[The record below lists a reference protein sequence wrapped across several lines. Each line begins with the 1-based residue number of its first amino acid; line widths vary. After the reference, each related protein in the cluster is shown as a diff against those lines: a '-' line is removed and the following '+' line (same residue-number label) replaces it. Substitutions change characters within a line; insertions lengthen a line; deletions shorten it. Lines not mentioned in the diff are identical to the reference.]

1 MTGRRPLRCR
11 YTAAVCAMAL
21 LAGCTGQQSAL
32 DPAGREALVLAD
44 LFWILLCGAIV
55 LWLLVNALFHYVTR
69 INPRPLSRRLAETLI
84 IGGGVV
90 FPTVLLGILLGYA
103 LSVMPEQ
110 RAVGGGLTVRVTGE
124 QWWWRVEYLPDGGGP
139 PVVSANELRLPKG
152 RRTEI
157 ELAAAKVIHSFW
169 IPNLAGKMDM
179 IPGRATRMALEPTR
193 TGTFRGQCAEF
204 CGMSH
209 ALMAFQVIV
218 QEPAD
223 FAAWLAHESGP
234 AARPPDDQAA
244 RGQEVFMA
252 EGCAACH
259 AIRGTP
265 AKGKVGPDLTHVGG
279 RATLA
284 AGTLPNTPEA
294 FTEWLSR
301 TEQIKPGVTMPTYH
315 HLDQATLA
323 DLAHYLDGLH

>member
-1 MTGRRPLRCR
+1 MTEGRPPRCSSM
-11 YTAAVCAMAL
+11 AAVGATAI
-21 LAGCTGQQSAL
+21 LAGCAGQQSAL

-44 LFWILLCGAIV
+44 LFWVLLCGAIV
-55 LWLLVNALFHYVTR
+55 LWLLVNALFLYVTR

-103 LSVMPEQ
+103 LSIMPEQ
-110 RAVGGGLTVRVTGE
+110 RAAGTGLTVRITGE
-124 QWWWRVEYLPDGGGP
+124 QWWWRIEYLPEDGGA

-152 RRTEI
+152 QRTEI
-157 ELAAAKVIHSFW
+157 ELAAARVIHSFW

-209 ALMAFQVIV
+209 ALMAFQVVV

-223 FAAWLAHESGP
+223 FAVWLAREGGP
-234 AARPPDDQAA
+234 AVRPADDRAA
-244 RGQEVFMA
+244 RGQDVFMA

-265 AKGKVGPDLTHVGG
+265 AKGTVGPDLTHVGG

-284 AGTLPNTPEA
+284 AGTLPNTEQA
-294 FTEWLSR
+294 FAEWLAE
-301 TEQIKPGVTMPTYH
+301 TDQIKPGVTMPTYH
-315 HLDQATLA
+315 HLDPTALA
-323 DLAHYLDGLH
+323 DLAHYLNGLH